1 MPNDMLP
8 KYTTNLFTEIWEDA
22 ASFKTDYQASPLAGA
37 IHYGETVG
45 TVTYP
50 DNVSILYYLLYSKYG
65 NNPIANYD
73 EEQWK
78 FKIFTVI
85 WQYGPAWQKRLE
97 VQEQLRGLS
106 EDDLL
111 KGSKAIYNHAFNPS
125 DAPGTGTLDE
135 LGFINDQNT
144 TNYKKSKMEAYAQL
158 WDLLSTDVTA
168 EFLARFKGCFKTFVA
183 PERPLLYVT
192 EEEDNG

>member
-22 ASFKTDYQASPLAGA
+22 ASFKTDYQASPLADA
-37 IHYGETVG
+37 IHYGETSG
-45 TVTYP
+45 GVTYP
-50 DNVSILYYLLYSKYG
+50 DNVTILYYLLYSRYG
-65 NNPIANYD
+65 NNPIANLD

-85 WQYGPAWQKRLE
+85 WQYGPSWQKRLDI
-97 VQEQLRGLS
+97 QAQLRGLS
-106 EDDLL
+106 EEDLL
-111 KGSKAIYNHAFNPS
+111 KGSKAIYNHAYNPNQ
-125 DAPGTGTLDE
+125 APSTSALE
-135 LGFINDQNT
+135 EVEYINDQNT

-158 WDLLSTDVTA
+158 WELIDTDVTA

>member
-37 IHYGETVG
+37 IHYGETSG
-45 TVTYP
+45 GVTYP
-50 DNVSILYYLLYSKYG
+50 DNVTILYYLLYSRYG
-65 NNPIANYD
+65 NNPIANLD

-85 WQYGPAWQKRLE
+85 WQYGPSWQKRLDI
-97 VQEQLRGLS
+97 QAQLRGLS
-106 EDDLL
+106 EEDLL
-111 KGSKAIYNHAFNPS
+111 KGSKAIYNHAYNPNQ
-125 DAPGTGTLDE
+125 APSTSALE
-135 LGFINDQNT
+135 EVEYINDQNT

-158 WDLLSTDVTA
+158 WELIDTDVTA